1 MRRIRFS
8 VPTAVNKVPVP
19 KFIVHFAF
27 VATLFLVA
35 IAPAHAVVPS
45 QAADVPAPQ
54 ATTTVASP
62 QATAPAPTPA
72 PTPAPAQ
79 SRSKRQ
85 KQPKE
90 RKARATPVTATTT
103 TTKQPDKELY
113 EKALASLKKGHFDVA
128 RLQLQALLNTYPE
141 SEYQMRAKLAIGD
154 TWYKEGGSAA
164 LTQAE
169 NEYKDFITF
178 FPTAPEAAEAQ
189 MRVADIYFRQI
200 EKPDRDYQKTVRAE
214 QEYRLMIQQFPDS
227 PLVPRAKQRLREV
240 QEVLA
245 QRQFDIAAFY
255 ATHMNWAATIAR
267 FQTVVDTYPL
277 YSKADQAL
285 LGLGDAYMAES
296 RQISMLK
303 GPENLKSQLVA
314 VYQEHAAA
322 AYDHIIQR
330 YPLESDAAIA
340 RQRLASMHKPIPVPS
355 KEALAEN
362 EAEIES
368 RAPVTLTSRA
378 LLLVNRQPE
387 VLEAD
392 RVGEPDMDP
401 PKPTLAPEITKENV
415 AIYNSIIHPP
425 AAAGSGDAP
434 ATAAGGPPNSSDAG
448 ANTAT
453 SSGSGDSTSLTV
465 VAPSADATAPA
476 TTSDSPAADSAAA
489 PPSNGAVPATATTK
503 LPGGLASV
511 GPKDTTLPAVEHP
524 AEAPDQVNEVHNNG
538 GAPATKPATTGK
550 KKAKRPKEDK
560 GDESSSKDKKKKGL
574 NKLNPF

>member
-1 MRRIRFS
+1 
-8 VPTAVNKVPVP
+8 
-19 KFIVHFAF
+19 
-27 VATLFLVA
+27 
-35 IAPAHAVVPS
+35 
-45 QAADVPAPQ
+45 
-54 ATTTVASP
+54 
-62 QATAPAPTPA
+62 
-72 PTPAPAQ
+72 
-79 SRSKRQ
+79 
-85 KQPKE
+85 
-90 RKARATPVTATTT
+90 
-103 TTKQPDKELY
+103 
-113 EKALASLKKGHFDVA
+113 
-128 RLQLQALLNTYPE
+128 
-141 SEYQMRAKLAIGD
+141 MRAKLAIGD

-200 EKPDRDYQKTVRAE
+200 EKPDRDYQKPMRAE

-267 FQTVVDTYPL
+267 YQTVVDTYPL

-285 LGLGDAYMAES
+285 LGLGDAYMAEA

-303 GPENLKSQLVA
+303 GPEKLKSELIT
-314 VYQEHAAA
+314 VYQDHAAN

-330 YPLESDAAIA
+330 YPLESNAAIA
-340 RQRLASMHKPIPVPS
+340 RQRLAAIHRPIPVPS

-415 AIYNSIIHPP
+415 AIYNSIVHP
-425 AAAGSGDAP
+425 AGT
-434 ATAAGGPPNSSDAG
+434 ATAAGDAAAAPAAGAPPNSSDPG

-453 SSGSGDSTSLTV
+453 SSAAGGDSTSLTV
-465 VAPSADATAPA
+465 VAAPASDSSAPATPPETSPASSAPAASPSGTAPA
-476 TTSDSPAADSAAA
+476 
-489 PPSNGAVPATATTK
+489 ATTTK
-503 LPGGLASV
+503 LPGGLAAV
-511 GPKDTTLPAVEHP
+511 GPKDTTLPPVERP

-538 GAPATKPATTGK
+538 GAPVNKAAATKK
-550 KKAKRPKEDK
+550 KPKRPKEDK
-560 GDESSSKDKKKKGL
+560 DDESSSKDKKKKGL
-574 NKLNPF
+574 GKLNPF